1 MEKKDNICYNVLNK
15 SFEVKA
21 MARFFDKNIERR
33 CEYCAKG
40 YLSAD
45 GKNILCKRKGVVE
58 KGYSCLGF
66 DYDPLKRIPLPS
78 VPEIPQFDPE
88 EFKI

>member
-1 MEKKDNICYNVLNK
+1 
-15 SFEVKA
+15 
-21 MARFFDKNIERR
+21 MAKFFDKNIERR
-33 CEYCAKG
+33 CEYCSKG

-45 GKNILCKRKGVVE
+45 EKNVLCKRKGVVE
-58 KGYSCLGF
+58 KGFFCLFF
-66 DYDPLKRIPLPS
+66 DYDPLKRIPKPT